1 MKTYILQRL
10 LLALPVV
17 VLVSLVVFVLIRL
30 LPGDI
35 AAATLGQSATPERL
49 DALRE
54 ELGLN
59 RSIPQ
64 QYFDWAGRA
73 LVGDLGTSMRT
84 SQPVASEIRS
94 RLGVTFELAILATLV
109 SVLIALPLGIIS
121 AVKQD
126 TIIDYVLRVVAIIG
140 LSVPSFWLAIL
151 LVIMPAIWWHW
162 SAPVGYESFF
172 DDPWTNLQQV
182 GRPAIVLGVGMAAF
196 VMRLMRSSLLEVLRQ
211 DYMRTARAKG
221 LRGRSV
227 VLRHGVKNS
236 LIPVLTVLGLQFSLL
251 LGGTV
256 IMEQIFSLPGL
267 GRLTLDAILTRDYPL
282 IQGTVLFF
290 SVVFILMNLL
300 VDLAYG
306 YLDPRVR
313 FV

>member
-1 MKTYILQRL
+1 M
-10 LLALPVV
+10 
-17 VLVSLVVFVLIRL
+17 

-35 AAATLGQSATPERL
+35 AAATLGQGATPERL

-59 RSIPQ
+59 RSLPE
-64 QYFDWAGRA
+64 QYLEWAGHA

-84 SQPVASEIRS
+84 NQAVSSEIRD
-94 RLGVTFELAILATLV
+94 RLGVTFELAILSTLV
-109 SVLIALPLGIIS
+109 SVVIAVPLGIIS

-126 TIIDYVLRVVAIIG
+126 TIVDYVLRIVAIIG

-151 LVIMPAIWWHW
+151 VIILPAIWWHW
-162 SAPVGYESFF
+162 SAPVGYEPLL
-172 DDPWTNLQQV
+172 DDPWANLQQV
-182 GRPAIVLGVGMAAF
+182 GRPAVIMGVGMSAF
-196 VMRLMRSSLLEVLRQ
+196 IMRMMRSSLLEVLRQ
-211 DYMRTARAKG
+211 DYVRTARAKG
-221 LRGRSV
+221 LRGRAV

-256 IMEQIFSLPGL
+256 IMEQIFALPGL

-282 IQGTVLFF
+282 IQGTVLLF
-290 SVVFILMNLL
+290 SVVFIVMNLL